1 MLGPA
6 PSGGFGQAAPG
17 GGGADVYI
25 PAGET
30 GAKPATGTGKTQPQS
45 DYDRKYPK
53 KFKNEAGQI
62 VKRPDNLITDKPTK
76 KDYTKAFFL
85 GALTGG
91 IEPVISGAVPQQYGG
106 GDIGK
111 KVQGDLKSQAG
122 KLESGFIEPYR
133 DSAKYMEA
141 LQTRPTLEQGNTEN
155 DNSKNKVKDAA
166 RKADKAAWEKRR
178 KTGMYDMGPWSEEDF
193 LKRYNQA
200 QEDAKGE

>member
-1 MLGPA
+1 M
-6 PSGGFGQAAPG
+6 
-17 GGGADVYI
+17 
-25 PAGET
+25 
-30 GAKPATGTGKTQPQS
+30 
-45 DYDRKYPK
+45 
-53 KFKNEAGQI
+53 
-62 VKRPDNLITDKPTK
+62 
-76 KDYTKAFFL
+76 

-166 RKADKAAWEKRR
+166 RKADKVAWEKRR

-200 QEDAKGE
+200 QEDVKGE